1 MKLIDINEMKAIVD
15 KTLARMKI
23 DPTNPELSPQDMS
36 RISFMMEIVR
46 ICSIAGGK
54 LSIPPDEVIEI
65 LKVVTDVQIE
75 MKDIIIKV
83 SDEIESNGK
92 VN

>member
-23 DPTNPELSPQDMS
+23 DPTNPELTPQDMS

-46 ICSIAGGK
+46 ICSIASGK
-54 LSIPPDEVIEI
+54 LSISPDEVIEI